1 MSIELKK
8 KTIDRQAFIVLAAA
22 FILIF
27 FFPSASANS
36 FIDYM
41 ADSILNCGSSVVMK
55 TLTDPTYALYGV
67 KTMCIGKV
75 DETLE
80 EVKTAINVLKALGIL
95 MAFVITA
102 TNAAQELEKEQDFME
117 LGFKAALE
125 FLVTVFCIMNAEDVM
140 RAVAE
145 IGVALVE
152 TFGGSVNESDN
163 TALRQQL
170 LETLTGKTDGA
181 FIWFIKSFAILSIPW
196 IMSLLIDIAAK
207 FVIMQILI
215 EIIILRAFAPLG
227 IVGIYKE
234 GMRSEGVRYIK
245 HYFAAFIKLMLCA
258 FISILMAKVLLFVS
272 MTGVNSVVAAFD
284 WIFTIIAINLA
295 AIGIMLKGG
304 SYANIIM
311 GIHG

>member
-1 MSIELKK
+1 MSIELRRKI
-8 KTIDRQAFIVLAAA
+8 IDRQAFLILAAA

-27 FFPSASANS
+27 FFPCASANS

-67 KTMCIGKV
+67 KTMCIGNV

-80 EVKTAINVLKALGIL
+80 EVKTAINVLKALGLL

-152 TFGGSVNESDN
+152 TFGGSVNETDN

-196 IMSLLIDIAAK
+196 VLSLLIDIAAK

-215 EIIILRAFAPLG
+215 EIIIIRAFAPLG

-234 GMRSEGVRYIK
+234 GMRSEGIRYIK
-245 HYFAAFIKLMLCA
+245 HYFACFIKLMICA
-258 FISILMAKVLLFVS
+258 FISILMGKVLLFVS

-284 WIFTIIAINLA
+284 WIFTIIAVNLA
-295 AIGIMLKGG
+295 AIGLMLKGG

>member
-1 MSIELKK
+1 MSIELRRKI
-8 KTIDRQAFIVLAAA
+8 IDRQAFLILAAA

-27 FFPSASANS
+27 FFPCASANS

-67 KTMCIGKV
+67 KTMCIGNV

-80 EVKTAINVLKALGIL
+80 EVKTAINVLKALGLL

-152 TFGGSVNESDN
+152 TFGGSVNETDN

-196 IMSLLIDIAAK
+196 VLSLLIDIAAK

-215 EIIILRAFAPLG
+215 EIIIIRAFAPLG

-234 GMRSEGVRYIK
+234 GMRSEGIMYIK
-245 HYFAAFIKLMLCA
+245 HYFACFIKLMLCA
-258 FISILMAKVLLFVS
+258 FISILMGKVLLFVS

-295 AIGIMLKGG
+295 AIGLMLKGG